1 MKPSICGVTAA
12 ALLLVVDVVAAPL
25 QLESTSI
32 PLSEENPAE
41 KIVGRLEYRG
51 GLKLRSKNP
60 KFGGLSG
67 LAISLDGSVLR
78 AVTDKG
84 SWLRVRPM
92 LDRNGNLVGLTDV
105 YMAPLLD
112 TNGIAIRSKIR
123 RDAES
128 LFRVE
133 GGYVATFEGIHRLL
147 RYRNSL
153 SLFLGQGFPVDAPDH
168 LFDADPNKGMEA
180 AAALR
185 DGRLVV
191 IAENFPQEGKYISG
205 WVLQKKRWRPFGYVR
220 TELFQPSGAA
230 LLPSGNLLILERRF
244 SFLGGFASRLAI
256 IPHRAIRPGA
266 TVRSAE
272 IARLEP
278 PLAEENF
285 EGAAAYRNKKG
296 ETIIYIV
303 SDDNFFPLQSTL
315 LLMFKLR
322 DQ

>member
-1 MKPSICGVTAA
+1 MKPSVCGVIAA

-32 PLSEENPAE
+32 PLSEENPAI
-41 KIVGRLEYRG
+41 KTVGKLEYRG
-51 GLKLRSKNP
+51 GLRLRSKDEN
-60 KFGGLSG
+60 FGGLSG

-84 SWLRVRPM
+84 NWIRAKPT
-92 LDRNGNLVGLTDV
+92 LDGLGNLVGLTDV
-105 YMAPLLD
+105 NMAPLLD
-112 TNGIAIRSKIR
+112 TDGMEIRSKIR
-123 RDAES
+123 KDAES
-128 LFRVE
+128 LFRIK
-133 GGYVATFEGIHRLL
+133 GGYAVTFENKHRLL
-147 RYRNSL
+147 KYQERE
-153 SLFLGQGFPVDAPDH
+153 FPFQGYGIPVAAPQQIFEAH
-168 LFDADPNKGMEA
+168 FNKGMEA
-180 AAALR
+180 AVALKE
-185 DGRLVV
+185 GRTVV

-303 SDDNFFPLQSTL
+303 SDDNFFSLQSTL

-322 DQ
+322 D